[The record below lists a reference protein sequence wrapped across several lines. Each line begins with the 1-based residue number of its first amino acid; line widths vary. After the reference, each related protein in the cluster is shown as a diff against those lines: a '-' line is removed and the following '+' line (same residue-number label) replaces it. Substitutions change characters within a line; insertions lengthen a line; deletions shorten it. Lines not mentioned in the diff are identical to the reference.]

1 MKIKK
6 KNSPFSQQLQSCFTA
21 EELWQYRYG
30 QAEPALRQ
38 VVQAHLTQDRC
49 KSCTEIFMTLPPE
62 PMQTDI
68 PNSLSAGGQR
78 LLKKWAGKTS
88 AIKFEE
94 HPATLTAGQIWSTKA
109 CLSMSDFK
117 PEWDVPIGGP
127 VMIIH
132 PGEDIKNRVIR
143 VLSIST
149 DILYARPP
157 ASLMISDATLPA
169 DPMLV
174 EIFNE
179 RPMLAEHLDR
189 YLGQIGESDFMAV
202 CDARNAYINMTDDGE
217 PTDPEY
223 DKWIKNEIRLAE
235 HLSTPATEILESDIW
250 DEEVIQPPGPTLEPP
265 PWDKKVIQP
274 PGPSPEPPHMEESTA
289 SAISPWM
296 IPVLMIEPFYMHA
309 QGTESAQTLPPEPL
323 ILLEQPEFQLGLVQK
338 QDRIV
343 LRLITLDPTSV
354 LIQIDGTA
362 VEFLPASGDVQEA
375 AIGYALNM
383 PDQMEIIIFY
393 HDKKWGFRPKFTVK
407 K

>member
-1 MKIKK
+1 MKTKK

-30 QAEPALRQ
+30 QAEPALRLA
-38 VVQAHLTQDRC
+38 VQAHLTQDRC

-68 PNSLSAGGQR
+68 PDSLSAGGQR

-88 AIKFEE
+88 AIKLEE

-117 PEWDVPIGGP
+117 PEWNVPIGGP

-132 PGEDIKNRVIR
+132 PGEGIENRVIR
-143 VLSIST
+143 VLPIST
-149 DILYARPP
+149 DTLYTRPP
-157 ASLMISDATLPA
+157 DSLMISDASLPA
-169 DPMLV
+169 CPLLV

-189 YLGQIGESDFMAV
+189 YLGQIGESDFMAI
-202 CDARNAYINMTDDGE
+202 CDARNAYIDMTDDGE

-223 DKWIKNEIRLAE
+223 DKWVKHEIRLAE
-235 HLSTPATEILESDIW
+235 HLSTPVMAMLESDIW
-250 DEEVIQPPGPTLEPP
+250 VGEPP
-265 PWDKKVIQP
+265 P
-274 PGPSPEPPHMEESTA
+274 PEPPGEKEPS
-289 SAISPWM
+289 IPIWM
-296 IPVLMIEPFYMHA
+296 ISELMIEPFYLNS
-309 QGTESAQTLPPEPL
+309 QGTEAAETLPPEPL
-323 ILLEQPEFQLGLVQK
+323 ILLDQPEFQLGLVQK

-343 LRLITLDPTSV
+343 LRLITPDPSSV

-362 VEFLPASGDVQEA
+362 VELLPVSGDVQEA
-375 AIGYALNM
+375 VIGYALNM

-393 HDKKWGFRPKFTVK
+393 QDKKWGFQPKFTVK